1 MELGGGVKGLDITG
15 LLLTWNQID
24 EEARSALM
32 TAVYS
37 ELRRIAARQLR
48 RERAGHSLTATAL
61 VHETYLKLVNQT
73 RVKWQNRAQFYSI
86 ASHLMRQVLVDHART
101 RRRAKRGGG
110 LRAVLVDDSDLL
122 AKVPA
127 TDCRSGVDILALD
140 AALERLKQVEPRHST
155 LVELRFFGGMSI
167 DETAEALNVS
177 TATVTRDWAFAR
189 AWLYRELRGGAS

>member
-1 MELGGGVKGLDITG
+1 
-15 LLLTWNQID
+15 
-24 EEARSALM
+24 M